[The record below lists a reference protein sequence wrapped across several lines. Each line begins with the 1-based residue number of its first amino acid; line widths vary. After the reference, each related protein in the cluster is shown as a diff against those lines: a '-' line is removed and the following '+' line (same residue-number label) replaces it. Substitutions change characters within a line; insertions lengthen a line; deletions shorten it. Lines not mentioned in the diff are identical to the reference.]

1 MGVIFL
7 LTEDSDQSVHAYA
20 SLDQLTVHL
29 VAAAQV
35 SGQVGQD
42 LCGLV
47 SLMTL
52 LVLKKLYIENNIDLN
67 SNRFSF
73 LSPHLVQIVDHRD
86 LEAQEDRDCAGVG

>member
-1 MGVIFL
+1 MPAF
-7 LTEDSDQSVHAYA
+7 
-20 SLDQLTVHL
+20 QLTVHL

-35 SGQVGQD
+35 SGEVGQD

-52 LVLKKLYIENNIDLN
+52 LVLKK
-67 SNRFSF
+67 
-73 LSPHLVQIVDHRD
+73 LVQIVDHRD